1 MAQPPDGR
9 RPLPWEP
16 PDPVPPAEAPTVAWT
31 PPDDAAPPADAPTPD
46 PDPVAG
52 PLTPPDAEPSPPV
65 SEEWSSQNP
74 LISWT
79 PSGGTT
85 PPPEGAQ
92 PSGPGWSAP
101 DPATGAPVV
110 GWTVPPDAR
119 RTSPV
124 AGFVVA
130 GVGSRLVG
138 YLVDAIILW
147 LINVAIVRIANP
159 DAFAA
164 DPALPVTVSVPMVLA
179 QLIIMG
185 IEFAYFVGF
194 WTSRGRATIG
204 MRLVRI
210 QVIDAR
216 GDRTLEVIPAA
227 ARWLLLS
234 GALGLIGLL
243 PLPVGIS
250 GIAGFIWIVVL
261 LVSVLNNPLRQGI
274 HDQAAGSLV
283 VQRVGVHSNVALVGC
298 LLLALLFIVLPIVS
312 LVALGSQMEEILRE
326 VGQSI

>member
-1 MAQPPDGR
+1 MGPQP
-9 RPLPWEP
+9 
-16 PDPVPPAEAPTVAWT
+16 T
-31 PPDDAAPPADAPTPD
+31 
-46 PDPVAG
+46 G
-52 PLTPPDAEPSPPV
+52 PLWP
-65 SEEWSSQNP
+65 
-74 LISWT
+74 
-79 PSGGTT
+79 
-85 PPPEGAQ
+85 
-92 PSGPGWSAP
+92 AP
-101 DPATGAPVV
+101 DPATGAPPVV
-110 GWTVPPDAR
+110 GWTVPTDAR
-119 RTSPV
+119 KASPV

-138 YLVDAIILW
+138 YIIDAIILW
-147 LINVAIVRIANP
+147 IINVAIVRIANP
-159 DAFAA
+159 GAFDQ
-164 DPALPVTVSVPMVLA
+164 DPSATATLSVPVVLA

-210 QVIDAR
+210 QLIDAR
-216 GDRTLEVIPAA
+216 GDRPLEVVPAA

-250 GIAGFIWIVVL
+250 GIAAMIWIIVL

-283 VQRVGVHSNVALVGC
+283 VQRVGVSSNVAVVGC

-312 LVALGSQMEEILRE
+312 LVALGGQMEDILRE
-326 VGQSI
+326 IGQSI